1 MSEHNYSVYTQVPSP
16 RIQKEPIPAI
26 YFLDDNGNPLYD
38 EATVQG
44 RLNAKDKN
52 YQQILAASR
61 QKQDEQ
67 LRQKDKLLHQ
77 RISSAEKEE
86 LKAYRK
92 AFNRFD
98 TGLYFVDQYG
108 CPAICKTRYPGDKY
122 VIQRRLTACRD
133 FHAVLVKQYTV
144 DGKVIHLIGIS
155 FKTSRGTTVQLL
167 FQKETL
173 TAKAFYQAFTAAGG
187 SCCYGESS
195 KMQADLLFGFLG
207 SILDTEHTA
216 LLPPVGWFHLDDR
229 WVYTPYKEDCCSDSL
244 LSTPTSFVLI
254 RIAAVLK
261 TRIPDKF
268 NGSKYLFAI
277 SENDATLQVRLTVDD
292 IPKHFNQMLDQYSAS
307 ALLPV
312 YGNNPEI
319 TATIGDYRS
328 KTNFVTLITRTKT
341 EPRFPLCL
349 IVSTNGIT
357 DLQRKYCLF
366 LPREEDHTAALPLS
380 GTLSDLCALIER
392 NPDAFERIVERTYT
406 AALDSLDEECA
417 FRHEIGLLSISSA
430 VLCWALKLLKQPD
443 LAQTAHEVC
452 QAYINNCLSEW
463 DSSLDCNA
471 KEILRRVLYSAQEA
485 GDIRLLRYGEVDSSY
500 DPDRDIVQKG
510 GDFLLKGSL
519 LKSLICEYAQ
529 GYNAS
534 DIISHLQSEHLL
546 SEFSTAKKIRI
557 DNGTYVDAR
566 LLTLKRSCLTEYE
579 DSD

>member
-1 MSEHNYSVYTQVPSP
+1 MSDHNYSVYTQVPSP
-16 RIQKEPIPAI
+16 RVQKEPIPAI

-38 EATVQG
+38 EAAVQG
-44 RLNAKDKN
+44 CLNAKDKN
-52 YQQILAASR
+52 HQQILAASR

-77 RISSAEKEE
+77 RISPAEKEE
-86 LKAYRK
+86 LKAYKK
-92 AFNRFD
+92 AFNCFD

-187 SCCYGESS
+187 SCCYGESG

-366 LPREEDHTAALPLS
+366 LPREEDHTAALPLAEIFS
-380 GTLSDLCALIER
+380 KLCALVEH
-392 NPDAFERIVERTYT
+392 NPDAFERIVERSYIT
-406 AALDSLDEECA
+406 ALGSLDEECA
-417 FRHEIGLLSISSA
+417 FRNEIALLNVSSV

-519 LKSLICEYAQ
+519 LKYLICEYAQ
-529 GYNAS
+529 GYSAS
-534 DIISHLQSEHLL
+534 AIISNLQSEHLL